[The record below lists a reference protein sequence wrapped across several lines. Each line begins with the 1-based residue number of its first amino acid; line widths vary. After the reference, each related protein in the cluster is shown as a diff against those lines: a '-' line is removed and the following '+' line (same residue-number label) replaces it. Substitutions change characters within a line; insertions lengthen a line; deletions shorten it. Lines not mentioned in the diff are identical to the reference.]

1 MATTVLQ
8 SFSTFRQ
15 NLEITGLQENIV
27 STRQANVR
35 EAVQKEMV
43 VSDSFLTG
51 SYKRSTM
58 IAPLAEADIDV
69 FVVLDAKYYWN
80 YNGGQNGGQA
90 GLLDLLKRVLR
101 RTYTRTPDIGRNGQ
115 AVSIRFEDF
124 LIDVVPGF
132 PRQGGGYLI
141 PNSQTQSWI
150 STDPQKHVAISSAAN
165 AAHNGDLVP
174 LVKMIKAWNRA
185 HGSFFRSFH
194 LEVMA
199 WSVLDRVAISNYWSG
214 VRYFFDKARFLVS
227 RPLLDPVGY
236 GGNVASYLLGGQ
248 KLQEAN
254 TKMQSA
260 YERALKAEE
269 FLRIGRND
277 EAIGMWRKIFGEYFP
292 AYG

>member
-8 SFSTFRQ
+8 SFSNFKQ

-43 VSDSFLTG
+43 VSDTFLTG

-58 IAPLAEADIDV
+58 IAPLAEADIDI
-69 FVVLDAKYYWN
+69 FVVLDVKYFWN
-80 YNGGQNGGQA
+80 YNAGQNGGQA
-90 GLLDLLKRVLR
+90 GLLDALKRVLR

-132 PRQGGGYLI
+132 TRQGGGYLI

-174 LVKMIKAWNRA
+174 LVKMIKAWNRT

-227 RPLLDPVGY
+227 KPLLDPVGY
-236 GGNVASYLLGGQ
+236 GGNVGNYLLGGQ
-248 KLQEAN
+248 KLQEAGS
-254 TKMQSA
+254 KMQAA

-269 FLRIGRND
+269 FLSIGRND
-277 EAIGMWRKIFGEYFP
+277 EAIAMWRKIFGDYFP